1 MYKGNLKINDVLKTQ
16 GQKRPSSKT
25 KMNFVDYY
33 LSRKDKNTPTVQF
46 IKKQPVKS
54 SLSKSKKQ
62 NRSMINTE
70 NTTTI
75 QTKHNSPHIKS
86 NKSQYSHHMK
96 NKSIN
101 YNNYL
106 TTNQNLNC
114 LRKDLFKNV
123 NKSTAIQN
131 KSIITKHKKVSNK
144 SMNIISNEFNSRKKY
159 HQVSRSN
166 SISNLEQT
174 TTLTSST
181 TNTSKR
187 INKKKNTQKQKET
200 IQVLQTEETNFNYK
214 PHITEVNII
223 ETKKNYKSDNY
234 ITTNIITANE
244 YDLLSEDSVFNYS
257 KNTSNN
263 VTNNNSK
270 EKNIKTISGN
280 NDSGHQ
286 TISYTYSDDEG
297 SVTKKTIDKRTK
309 QNKQTNMN
317 THNNM
322 SVYSEDFLTFCAKM
336 NQKLFSK

>member
-1 MYKGNLKINDVLKTQ
+1 MYKGNLKSNDVLKTQ
-16 GQKRPSSKT
+16 GQKRLSSKT
-25 KMNFVDYY
+25 KMNFVEYY

-62 NRSMINTE
+62 NRSMITTE
-70 NTTTI
+70 
-75 QTKHNSPHIKS
+75 QTKHNSPNN
-86 NKSQYSHHMK
+86 NKSQYSHHIK

-101 YNNYL
+101 YL
-106 TTNQNLNC
+106 MINQNLNC
-114 LRKDLFKNV
+114 IRKDIFKNV

-144 SMNIISNEFNSRKKY
+144 SMNITSNEFNSRKKY

-187 INKKKNTQKQKET
+187 INKKKNTPKQKET
-200 IQVLQTEETNFNYK
+200 MQVFQTEETNFNYK

-234 ITTNIITANE
+234 ITTNMITANE

-309 QNKQTNMN
+309 RNKQSNMN
-317 THNNM
+317 TNNNI
-322 SVYSEDFLTFCAKM
+322 SLYSEDFLTFCAKM

>member
-106 TTNQNLNC
+106 TTN
-114 LRKDLFKNV
+114 
-123 NKSTAIQN
+123 
-131 KSIITKHKKVSNK
+131 
-144 SMNIISNEFNSRKKY
+144 
-159 HQVSRSN
+159 
-166 SISNLEQT
+166 
-174 TTLTSST
+174 
-181 TNTSKR
+181 
-187 INKKKNTQKQKET
+187 INM
-200 IQVLQTEETNFNYK
+200 ILD
-214 PHITEVNII
+214 I
-223 ETKKNYKSDNY
+223 
-234 ITTNIITANE
+234 
-244 YDLLSEDSVFNYS
+244 
-257 KNTSNN
+257 
-263 VTNNNSK
+263 
-270 EKNIKTISGN
+270 G
-280 NDSGHQ
+280 
-286 TISYTYSDDEG
+286 
-297 SVTKKTIDKRTK
+297 
-309 QNKQTNMN
+309 
-317 THNNM
+317 
-322 SVYSEDFLTFCAKM
+322 
-336 NQKLFSK
+336 